1 MAAYRYERGSF
12 WLTVA
17 IATGLTALVT
27 FLAWVVL
34 NVLRVPGA
42 DGWTVAAGLVFFGFC
57 SLAMIRAYAT
67 GDTVLAVQPQG
78 YLDTRWRAEAVPW
91 EAIARVEMLRLETE
105 WRVAIYLWNS
115 ENGRSGGAP
124 DRAGEPDWV
133 SEIATLDVDGATLA
147 EDISRYAEVR
157 VA

>member
-1 MAAYRYERGSF
+1 MAAYRYERRSF

-17 IATGLTALVT
+17 IAGGLTALVT
-27 FLAWVVL
+27 FLTWVAL

-42 DGWTVAAGLVFFGFC
+42 DGWTLAAGLIFFGFC
-57 SLAMIRAYAT
+57 SAAMIRAYTT

-91 EAIARVEMLRLETE
+91 DSIARVEMLRLETE
-105 WRVAIYLWNS
+105 WRVAIYLW
-115 ENGRSGGAP
+115 RSADVAHGAS
-124 DRAGEPDWV
+124 DEPDWI
-133 SEIATLDVDGATLA
+133 SDLANLDVDGRTLV
-147 EDISRYAEVR
+147 EDLSRYAQVR